1 MADTIMKCMARDLT
15 PIEIALA
22 IDEEG
27 YTTARKLY
35 AWLGLEPA
43 HYARW
48 LNDNIT
54 NNPYADEKE
63 FSPLVV
69 KTSDKG
75 GRPSNDYRIKASL
88 AKRISMAAQSE
99 RGEEARVYFLGCEQ
113 ALVRLVEQ
121 TRKTEMERAK
131 GIAIRQAL
139 TKAIQ
144 LSNEND
150 RMHGHAYSTYTDVVY
165 KAVFGKTSKQLRDEF
180 GIGKNDSLRDCFTEE
195 ELRLLQNAE
204 MLVSSLVNYGWE
216 YDAIKEFVLK
226 TAGESIPR
234 ITER

>member
-15 PIEIALA
+15 PIEIALS

-27 YTTARKLY
+27 YTTARRLY
-35 AWLGLEPA
+35 EWLELDPGN
-43 HYARW
+43 YSRW
-48 LNDNIT
+48 LKANILD
-54 NNPYADEKE
+54 NPYADETEYSSLMK
-63 FSPLVV
+63 S
-69 KTSDKG
+69 KG
-75 GRPSNDYRIKASL
+75 RGQMAQDYRISASL
-88 AKRISMAAQSE
+88 AKRISMASHSE
-99 RGEEARVYFLGCEQ
+99 RGEQARVYFIGCEQ

>member
-1 MADTIMKCMARDLT
+1 MT

-35 AWLGLEPA
+35 QWLGYDMSN
-43 HYARW
+43 YAKW
-48 LNDNIT
+48 AKTNIIENDFAERGKDYIPFVPEYERKNPKATTDFRIT
-54 NNPYADEKE
+54 ATFAKKL
-63 FSPLVV
+63 SMMA
-69 KTSDKG
+69 KTD
-75 GRPSNDYRIKASL
+75 
-88 AKRISMAAQSE
+88 
-99 RGEEARVYFLGCEQ
+99 RGEEARQYFIGCEQ
-113 ALVRLVEQ
+113 VLVKLVEQ

-144 LSNEND
+144 LSNENS

-216 YDAIKEFVLK
+216 YDAIKEFVMK